1 MKRFLK
7 MIMACVGGGVLMIV
21 PSCTDAERAD
31 DGGVLRVKLAVDA
44 SAVTRA
50 EQTTVTAPEA
60 SAFDLEIATTEGEQV
75 EYWESLEGLTADSRF
90 EVGEYRLT
98 ATYGDIADEGF
109 DKTAFEAQAPCRI
122 MPNQTTLVNMT
133 ATLINTGVRVSR
145 SQAFEK
151 YFTDVTVELESA
163 AGAVIPFVE
172 EEQRVAFVAPD
183 DFALKVAY
191 TKPNGTEGSRTFRVS
206 DVLPRT
212 IYNVRLDVN
221 DGEVGSA
228 ALVVKFDDSVTVENV
243 EIEIEEQ

>member
-1 MKRFLK
+1 MKRFLR
-7 MIMACVGGGVLMIV
+7 MLMMCMAGGTLMMA
-21 PSCTDAERAD
+21 PSCTDAEKVE

-50 EQTTVTAPEA
+50 EQMTVAAPEA
-60 SAFDLEIATTEGEQV
+60 AAFDLEVATAEGEQV
-75 EYWESLEGLTADSRF
+75 EYWASLEELTADRRF
-90 EVGEYRLT
+90 EVGEYQLK
-98 ATYGDIADEGF
+98 ATYGDVTDEGF

-133 ATLINTGVRVSR
+133 ATLVNTGVRVSR
-145 SQAFEK
+145 SAAFAK
-151 YFTDVTVELESA
+151 YFSNVTVELESA

-172 EEQRVAFVAPD
+172 DEQRVAFVAPEG
-183 DFALKVAY
+183 FALKVAY
-191 TKPNGTEGSRTFRVS
+191 TKPNGTEGNRTFRVS
-206 DVLPRT
+206 DVQPRT

-243 EIEIEEQ
+243 EIEIDEQ